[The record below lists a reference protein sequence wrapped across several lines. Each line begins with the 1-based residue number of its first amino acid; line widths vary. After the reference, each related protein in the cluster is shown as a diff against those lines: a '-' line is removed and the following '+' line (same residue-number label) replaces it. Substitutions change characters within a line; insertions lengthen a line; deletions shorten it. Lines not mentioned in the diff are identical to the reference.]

1 MSTTINPTVE
11 ELRTIDLFNEL
22 DDDAVAEWA
31 ARAEIHE
38 VGAGELVSTEGEA
51 SRGVILLLSG
61 TLRGTIN
68 AGAIDE
74 PIADQVAPT
83 WIGATAV
90 LTQGES
96 MLTLTALTSSR
107 FALIAPEGFID
118 LIVGHRSVFL
128 RVMAQI
134 RPVIGR
140 IAAQAQNR
148 ERLEALGT
156 MAAGLAHELNN
167 PAAAARRTAAE
178 LADALEVLSGAFG
191 VFVESGLDLEH
202 KQRLLDLQTRAT
214 KSCAT
219 QTALSALDAADAEDA
234 LTDALSD
241 AGVEEPWRLAEAFSS
256 AGLDVGFVEEV
267 ADAAGN
273 VAPAA
278 LRWIWASLSAR
289 QLAAEL
295 ADSTDQMGRLV
306 KAIKSYAYMD
316 RGEVVEIDLHEG
328 LETTLTIMQH
338 KLKKTEIKV
347 ERHYDRSLPKVMV
360 RGAELNQ
367 VWTNLLAN
375 AIEAL
380 GQTGTIMISTRADGN
395 CAEVHIADDG
405 PGIPEEIQG
414 HIFDPFYTTKD
425 VGQGTGLGLD
435 TARRIVI
442 DRHHGSLTFD
452 SRPGHTVFRV
462 RIPIKTTQ
470 AAA

>member
-1 MSTTINPTVE
+1 MSTTTHPTID
-11 ELRTIDLFNEL
+11 ELRTIDLFGEL
-22 DDDAVAEWA
+22 DDDALADWA
-31 ARAEIHE
+31 ARTEIHE
-38 VGAGELVSTEGEA
+38 VRAGELVSTEGEA
-51 SRGVILLLSG
+51 SLGVILLLSG

-68 AGAIDE
+68 TGAIDE

-90 LTQGES
+90 LTQGAS
-96 MLTLTALTSSR
+96 ILTLTALTASR
-107 FALIAPEGFID
+107 FGLITPEDFID
-118 LIVGHRSVFL
+118 LVTGHRSVFL
-128 RVMAQI
+128 RVMAQM
-134 RPVIGR
+134 RPVLGR
-140 IAAQAQNR
+140 LLAQAQNR

-191 VFVESGLDLEH
+191 VFIESGLDLEH
-202 KQRLLDLQTRAT
+202 KQRLLGLQTRAT

-234 LTDALSD
+234 LTDALTD
-241 AGVEEPWRLAEAFSS
+241 VGVEEPWRLAEAFSS

-267 ADAAGN
+267 ADAAGD

-278 LRWIWASLSAR
+278 LRWIWASLAAR

-295 ADSTDQMGRLV
+295 AQSTDQMGQLV

-338 KLKKTEIKV
+338 KLKKTEIRV
-347 ERHYDRSLPKVMV
+347 ERDYDRTLPKVMV
-360 RGAELNQ
+360 HGAELNQ

-375 AIEAL
+375 AIEAM
-380 GQTGTIMISTRADGN
+380 GETGTITVTTRADGN
-395 CAEVHIADDG
+395 CAEIDIADDG
-405 PGIPEEIQG
+405 PGIPEEIQR
-414 HIFDPFYTTKD
+414 HIFDPFFTTKD

-435 TARRIVI
+435 TTRRIVV
-442 DRHHGSLTFD
+442 DRHHGSLNVE
-452 SRPGHTVFRV
+452 SKPGHTVFRV
-462 RIPIKTTQ
+462 RIPIQ
-470 AAA
+470 PDR